1 MKTFRTVLIVFMSL
15 VVIIIASAYIYF
27 SDARLKSIILPIATD
42 ALGTEVTADRMS
54 LSLFRNFPSVGVRAE
69 GVRIVNERDNPL
81 EQLES
86 MHIAVRLF
94 PLMSSKLDISRLELN
109 NAKVLYV
116 VYPDSSTNIDQM
128 MNALTDTVGTD
139 IDAKP
144 WEIDLK
150 HLVLNEASI
159 TYRSAPDTMDIILNR
174 MNLDASVQITEV
186 INSTFNAL
194 FDGLSISK
202 GGRSVV
208 NGISFGL
215 EQQSII
221 DMQNEMVTL
230 QAGDL
235 KFGDF
240 ALGLIGTLSSWSEAL
255 NVNLTIASSSSDFSE
270 ILNVLPADVRSQFAN
285 YESSGSFRVD
295 GTIVGEVSEN
305 SWPRFDLTAQIVDG
319 YLKDR
324 SLPTAIENINL
335 DFTATNE
342 RVQISDMRAT
352 AGSNSLVAQ
361 GVITNP
367 LELEIGEI
375 TMNLKA
381 TLDLATVSDFYNMR
395 VHGVEQMR
403 GTMQADADI
412 EGRVQD
418 LANGKFDADL
428 KLQNGYLKYEGVV
441 RPIEDLF
448 VVLTATRERLDIS
461 DFRAKA
467 GDNKVN
473 LNGVVLQPLDTNRT
487 SFDLNFDVF
496 TDLATIKEFYP
507 ISEDTLTMRGIFTA
521 KGDAKGTYRDI
532 ENSDINSSVSLTDG
546 YIAYKAFGD
555 KPIEDIQIKA
565 AGSAKS
571 VVFDQFRAVAGVN
584 RLAFTGTITEPLNEN
599 RTAFNVNADV
609 YLDLETIKDYYP
621 IGADTLQ
628 MSGIFTTKSQLQG
641 RVNDLD
647 NVRANG
653 SIGLQNGRL
662 FYASIAPKA
671 FEDIQIK
678 GTIIDQRIQFDQASL
693 RAGTNSINASGS
705 VSNYLGDNPISDVT
719 VRTTFNLAEARDYAS
734 FDPELKSLEGQAVS
748 NLTLKGP
755 IMHFDELRFVGS
767 LDLNNV
773 SIAHDSLP
781 KPITGLQ
788 AKLNFTEQQA
798 TLNQMVFKIG
808 TSDVDINGSISRY
821 MSLISDNP
829 NSSPAELI
837 GNFKSKFLNVDEIY
851 PMSGGESEVNL
862 ILPNLNSKLS
872 AQIDSMIVFASPVT
886 NLNTTMET
894 TPKQVFMRD
903 GSFNLF
909 GGSIR
914 GVFTFDVLNPKQ
926 SILDFA
932 GQLTDIRIE
941 SFFRDFPVFG
951 EKTNIHRYLS
961 GGINFDTDYKTA
973 LDSYLNP
980 ETPTTQSE
988 GSFGMTAVR
997 FRNHPIQIKIAEF
1010 LKVPELNDIG
1020 LDAWTANYKIGQSL
1034 LTLQDMKLTS
1044 KDIGVELEGVENLRN
1059 DEIAYQTRVY
1069 LPRRLTNA
1077 IAGVLPAEAV
1087 QALIRPDSTI
1097 LVPLL
1102 VTGTANNPQ
1111 VSLNQ
1116 DVVRGIVDEYIR
1128 SRVGSLEDAAR
1139 ERLQNLFRRN
1149 QDE

>member
-1 MKTFRTVLIVFMSL
+1 MKKFKITLIIFISL

-27 SDARLKSIILPIATD
+27 NDARLKSIILPIASE
-42 ALGTEVTADRMS
+42 ALGTQVTADNMS
-54 LSLFRNFPSVGVRAE
+54 LSLFRNFPSIGVRAE
-69 GVRIVNERDNPL
+69 GVRLVNDKDNPL
-81 EQLES
+81 EELES
-86 MHIAVRLF
+86 AHIAVRLF
-94 PLMSSKLDISRLELN
+94 PMLSNKLDISRLELN
-109 NAKVLYV
+109 KAKVLYV

-128 MNALTDTVGTD
+128 MNALSDTAGVD
-139 IDAKP
+139 PDAKP
-144 WEIDLK
+144 WEVDLK

-159 TYRSAPDTMDIILNR
+159 TYRSAPDTMDVTLNR
-174 MNLDASVQITEV
+174 MNLDASIQITEV
-186 INSTFNAL
+186 INSTFDAL
-194 FDGLSISK
+194 FDGLSVSK

-208 NGISFGL
+208 SGVSFGL

-221 DMQNEMVTL
+221 DLTNEMVSL

-240 ALGLIGTLSSWSEAL
+240 ALGLTGTLTSWSESL
-255 NVNLTIASSSSDFSE
+255 NVNLTIASSSSDFAE
-270 ILNVLPADVRSQFAN
+270 ILNVLPADIRSQFAN
-285 YESSGSFRVD
+285 YETNGSFRIN
-295 GTIVGEVSEN
+295 GTIVGLVTDT
-305 SWPRFDLTAQIVDG
+305 SWPQFDLTANIKDG

-342 RVQISDMRAT
+342 RIEILDLRAT
-352 AGSNSLVAQ
+352 AGLNSLVAD

-367 LELEIGEI
+367 LEQDISDVSL
-375 TMNLKA
+375 NLKA
-381 TLDLATVSDFYNMR
+381 SLDLATVSDFYDMS
-395 VHGVEQMR
+395 VHGVEQMS

-412 EGRVQD
+412 EGRIKD

-428 KLQNGYLKYEGVV
+428 KLQNGYLKYKDVV

-467 GDNKVN
+467 GDNKVD
-473 LNGVVLQPLDTNRT
+473 LSGVVLQPLDTNRT

-507 ISEDTLTMRGIFTA
+507 ISEDTLAMRGIFTA

-532 ENSDINSSVSLTDG
+532 ENSVINSSVSLKDG
-546 YIAYKAFGD
+546 FIAYKAFGD
-555 KPIEDIQIKA
+555 KPIEDIQIQA

-571 VVFDQFRAVAGVN
+571 VVFEQFRAVAGVN
-584 RLAFTGTITEPLNEN
+584 RLAFTGTITEPLNES

-609 YLDLETIKDYYP
+609 YLDLATVKDYYP

-628 MSGIFTTKSQLQG
+628 MSGILTTKSQLQG

-647 NVRANG
+647 NVLANG

-662 FYASIAPKA
+662 FYSSIAPKA

-678 GTIIDQRIQFDQASL
+678 GTIVNQRIQFDQASL
-693 RAGTNSINASGS
+693 RAGTNTINASGS

-719 VRTTFNLAEARDYAS
+719 VRTTFNLAEARDYAT
-734 FDPELKSLEGQAVS
+734 FDPELKSLQGQAVS

-755 IMHFDELRFVGS
+755 IMHFDDLRFVGT

-781 KPITGLQ
+781 KPITNLQ
-788 AKLNFTEQQA
+788 AKMNFSEQQA

-808 TSDVDINGSISRY
+808 ASDIDINGSISRY
-821 MSLISDNP
+821 MALVSDEP
-829 NSSPAELI
+829 NTTPAELI
-837 GNFKSKFLNVDEIY
+837 GNFKSTFLNVDEIY
-851 PMSGGESEVNL
+851 PMSGSESEVSL
-862 ILPNLNSKLS
+862 ILPNLNSRLS

-886 NLNTTMET
+886 NLNTTIET
-894 TPKQVFMRD
+894 SPKQIFMRD

-914 GVFTFDVLNPKQ
+914 GVITFDVLNPKQ
-926 SILDFA
+926 SILDFV
-932 GQLTDIRIE
+932 GQLSDIRIE
-941 SFFRDFPVFG
+941 SFFQDFPVFG
-951 EKTNIHRYLS
+951 QKTNIHKYLS

-973 LDSYLNP
+973 LDSYLHP

-997 FRNHPIQIKIAEF
+997 FRNHPIQIKIADF
-1010 LKVPELNDIG
+1010 LKIPELKDIG

-1034 LTLQDMKLTS
+1034 LTLQDMKITS
-1044 KDIGVELEGVENLRN
+1044 KDIGLELEGVENLRN

-1069 LPRRLTNA
+1069 LPRRLTTA

-1087 QALIRPDSTI
+1087 QALVRPDSTI

-1102 VTGTANNPQ
+1102 ITGTANNPQ
-1111 VSLNQ
+1111 VALNQ
-1116 DVVRGIVDEYIR
+1116 EVVKSIVDEYIR
-1128 SRVGSLEDAAR
+1128 NKVGTLEDAAR

-1149 QDE
+1149 QDD